1 MKTNKNIPYFLFHK
15 LTEEEQDKVRRK
27 FMIYGD
33 ESKILVDKH
42 GRPCIRYYQASGV
55 LSTLDL
61 IQFGHIGLIK
71 ANEEKD
77 HLNLPQLVLFGDYL
91 VKGIMSGYSY
101 FPIRKE
107 YVYGNEKAY
116 NRE

>member
-1 MKTNKNIPYFLFHK
+1 MKTNKNAPYFLLHK
-15 LTEEEQDKVRRK
+15 FSEEEKDKIK
-27 FMIYGD
+27 KKYMIYGD

-42 GRPCIRYYQASGV
+42 GRPCVRYDTEEDPEYPHRIKGV
-55 LSTLDL
+55 L
-61 IQFGHIGLIK
+61 
-71 ANEEKD
+71 
-77 HLNLPQLVLFGDYL
+77 
-91 VKGIMSGYSY
+91 SGYSY

>member
-1 MKTNKNIPYFLFHK
+1 MKTNKNIPYFLLHK

-42 GRPCIRYYQASGV
+42 GRPCIRYY
-55 LSTLDL
+55 
-61 IQFGHIGLIK
+61 
-71 ANEEKD
+71 NEEKD
-77 HLNLPQLVLFGDYL
+77 HLPHRI
-91 VKGIMSGYSY
+91 KGIMSGYSY